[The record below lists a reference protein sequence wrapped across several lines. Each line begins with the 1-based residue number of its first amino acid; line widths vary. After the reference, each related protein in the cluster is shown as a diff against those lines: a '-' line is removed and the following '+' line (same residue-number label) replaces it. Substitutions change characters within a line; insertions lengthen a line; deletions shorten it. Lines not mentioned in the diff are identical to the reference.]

1 MLVIS
6 LGAMDLLFTGVLHLK
21 QRTVVEQNVAELEYR
36 PFRSQEEREKAVA
49 EIIEVAT
56 QQGAS
61 WNLQAGM
68 AAILAKSIV
77 LTAVTLLVSTFATS
91 TLFTIMVSLALMVIG
106 HAQGLARE
114 VLLDEADGA
123 VLPRL
128 VAGGV
133 ALLFPDFKT
142 FDVLDAV
149 ITGTVVPGVEVL
161 KMGGLCGIY
170 CVLYMLAAWVLFADK
185 EL

>member
-1 MLVIS
+1 
-6 LGAMDLLFTGVLHLK
+6 
-21 QRTVVEQNVAELEYR
+21 
-36 PFRSQEEREKAVA
+36 
-49 EIIEVAT
+49 
-56 QQGAS
+56 
-61 WNLQAGM
+61 M

-128 VAGGV
+128 VAGVV